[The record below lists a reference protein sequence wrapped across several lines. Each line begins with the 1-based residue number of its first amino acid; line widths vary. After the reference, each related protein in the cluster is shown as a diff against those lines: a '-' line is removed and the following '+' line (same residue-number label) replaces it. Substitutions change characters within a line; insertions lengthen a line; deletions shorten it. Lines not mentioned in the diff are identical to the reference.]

1 MGKEEKMKRTLTALL
16 VVLGVFLLSI
26 FLAKVFSGEILVR
39 RYIFRIGGFE
49 LRWYSTLILTGFLL
63 SYFLARKRAKKEGIN
78 VEEFDE
84 LVFYGAIFGIVGAR
98 LYYVLFNLRYYRS
111 FWDVLKIWEGGL
123 AIHGAIIGALITGF
137 LYIVFKRPSFSF
149 LQATDLFTSVLP
161 LGQAIGRWGNFFNY
175 EAFGVPTNLPWKMF
189 VPEPYRP
196 VLYRD
201 YSFFH
206 PTFLYESVWDLLVFF
221 MLSVYYRKYRK
232 RPGEI
237 TCLYFL
243 LYSLGRIMI
252 ERLRVD
258 SLMMG
263 NIRAAQL
270 LSAVLILLGFTGFL
284 ILRSSRVSKTV
295 F

>member
-1 MGKEEKMKRTLTALL
+1 MKRLLTLFL
-16 VVLGVFLLSI
+16 VVLSVFLLSI
-26 FLAKVFSGEILVR
+26 FLAKVFSGELLVR

-49 LRWYSTLILTGFLL
+49 LRWYSTLILIGFLL
-63 SYFLARKRAKKEGIN
+63 SYFIARKRAEREGID

-98 LYYVLFNLRYYRS
+98 LYYVLFNLKYYRS
-111 FWDVLKIWEGGL
+111 FWDVLKVWEGGL
-123 AIHGAIIGALITGF
+123 AIHGAIIGALLTGF
-137 LYIVFKRPSFSF
+137 LYITFKKPSFSF

-196 VLYRD
+196 VMYKD

-206 PTFLYESVWDLLVFF
+206 PTFLYESVWDFLVFLV
-221 MLSVYYRKYRK
+221 LSVYYKKYRE

-237 TCLYFL
+237 TCLYFVF
-243 LYSLGRIMI
+243 YSLVRIMI

-258 SLMMG
+258 SLMVG

-270 LSAVLILLGFTGFL
+270 LSAILILLGFTGFL
-284 ILRSSRVSKTV
+284 ILKSLGGSKTA

>member
-1 MGKEEKMKRTLTALL
+1 MKKILAFLLIAAGSTLFF
-16 VVLGVFLLSI
+16 VFLFI
-26 FLAKVFSGEILVR
+26 FLSKVFSGEILLS

-49 LRWYSTLILTGFLL
+49 LRWYSTLILMGFLI
-63 SYFLARKRAKKEGIN
+63 SYFVARKRAKNEGIN
-78 VEEFDE
+78 LEEFDE
-84 LVFYGAIFGIVGAR
+84 LIFYGVIAGIVGAR
-98 LYYVLFNLRYYRS
+98 LYYVLFNLKYYRS
-111 FWDVLKIWEGGL
+111 LWDALKIWEGGL
-123 AIHGAIIGALITGF
+123 AIHGAVIGALLTGF
-137 LYIVFKRPSFSF
+137 LYVRLKKPSFTF

-196 VLYRD
+196 VVYKD

-206 PTFLYESVWDLLVFF
+206 PTFLYESIWDLLVFF
-221 MLSVYYRKYRK
+221 MLSVYFKRYRK
-232 RPGEI
+232 RHGEV
-237 TCLYFL
+237 TCLYFV
-243 LYSLGRIMI
+243 LYSLGRIVI

-258 SLMMG
+258 SLMIG
-263 NIRAAQL
+263 NIKAAQL

-284 ILRSSRVSKTV
+284 ILRSSQEPKRA